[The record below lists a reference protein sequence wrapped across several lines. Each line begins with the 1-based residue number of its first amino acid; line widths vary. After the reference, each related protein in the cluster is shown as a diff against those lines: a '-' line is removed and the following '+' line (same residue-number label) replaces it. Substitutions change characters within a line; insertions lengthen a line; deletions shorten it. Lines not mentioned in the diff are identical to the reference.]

1 MKNALAARR
10 GGAYGFLLAALA
22 AVYSGILCG
31 GFDRFIGMKALAK
44 GAAAPFTADPFLL
57 EAVICMTLPT
67 TPRSLY
73 RD

>member
-10 GGAYGFLLAALA
+10 GGPTGSFLAALA

-31 GFDRFIGMKALAK
+31 GFDCFIGMKAPAK

-57 EAVICMTLPT
+57 EAVCQLMLDMQMET
-67 TPRSLY
+67 
-73 RD
+73 